1 MFFMAAGFFAILTTA
16 FLVRSAKVESQQRS
30 VLDKM
35 NKQVE
40 SLDPLL
46 FTGNSR
52 NPNG

>member
-1 MFFMAAGFFAILTTA
+1 MFFMAVGFFAILTTA
-16 FLVRSAKVESQQRS
+16 FLVRSIRIESQQMT
-30 VLDKM
+30 VLEKM

-40 SLDPLL
+40 STDPLL